1 MAIGKDRIVLARR
14 FAFQLQPSTLDLPMS
29 IGPLGPI
36 VSAAGSALAQ
46 TKGSDLER
54 TQNEVAGQER
64 QTEVGRQ
71 AESAAGIGAAD
82 GENHQPSERD
92 ADGRRLWE
100 APLGKR
106 AGGDASACGQDETP
120 RAKDPSGQSGGA
132 LDLSA

>member
-1 MAIGKDRIVLARR
+1 
-14 FAFQLQPSTLDLPMS
+14 MS

-46 TKGSDLER
+46 SKGSELER

-64 QTEVGRQ
+64 QSEVGRQ

-82 GENHQPSERD
+82 GENHETSERD
-92 ADGRRLWE
+92 ANGRRLWE

-106 AGGDASACGQDETP
+106 SGNASAGGSADAP
-120 RAKDPSGQSGGA
+120 RAKDPTGQSGGA
-132 LDLSA
+132 LDLSV

>member
-1 MAIGKDRIVLARR
+1 
-14 FAFQLQPSTLDLPMS
+14 MS

-46 TKGSDLER
+46 SKGSELER

-64 QTEVGRQ
+64 QSEVGRQ

-82 GENHQPSERD
+82 GENHETSERD

-100 APLGKR
+100 APLGKPGS
-106 AGGDASACGQDETP
+106 GGSSSGGAADLP
-120 RAKDPSGQSGGA
+120 RAKDPSGQSGGS

>member
-1 MAIGKDRIVLARR
+1 
-14 FAFQLQPSTLDLPMS
+14 MS

-36 VSAAGSALAQ
+36 VSAAGSSLAQ
-46 TKGSDLER
+46 SKGSELER

-71 AESAAGIGAAD
+71 AENAAGIGAAD
-82 GENHQPSERD
+82 GENHETSERD

-106 AGGDASACGQDETP
+106 GRGDAFGGAHEPPQ
-120 RAKDPSGQSGGA
+120 AKDPTGQSGGQ
-132 LDLSA
+132 LDLSG

>member
-1 MAIGKDRIVLARR
+1 
-14 FAFQLQPSTLDLPMS
+14 MS

-46 TKGSDLER
+46 SKGSDLER

-64 QTEVGRQ
+64 QSEVGRQ

-82 GENHQPSERD
+82 GENHETSERD

-100 APLGKR
+100 APLGKQGGNAA
-106 AGGDASACGQDETP
+106 AGGSAEAP
-120 RAKDPSGQSGGA
+120 RAKDPTGQSGGT
-132 LDLSA
+132 LDLSV

>member
-1 MAIGKDRIVLARR
+1 
-14 FAFQLQPSTLDLPMS
+14 MS

-46 TKGSDLER
+46 SKGSELER

-64 QTEVGRQ
+64 QSEVGRQ

-82 GENHQPSERD
+82 GENHETSERD

-100 APLGKR
+100 APLGKPGADR
-106 AGGDASACGQDETP
+106 GPAGNPSDSP
-120 RAKDPSGQSGGA
+120 RAKDPSGQSGGQ
-132 LDLSA
+132 LDLSG